1 MKISNDKDY
10 RQRWTDP
17 SDKILQ
23 NYKKKEW
30 PLKMLKQLKNWRTQR
45 GGGGGS
51 DQLQREQKLN
61 DLLRKADR
69 CPNISYFKTQTPS
82 ITSGK
87 WETVLD
93 NLSYVIN
100 SNR

>member
-1 MKISNDKDY
+1 M
-10 RQRWTDP
+10 RQN
-17 SDKILQ
+17 SSKLQ
-23 NYKKKEW
+23 EEGMAFEDVKTVQTTGGHN
-30 PLKMLKQLKNWRTQR
+30 
-45 GGGGGS
+45 GGGGS

-61 DLLRKADR
+61 DLLRKADH

-82 ITSGK
+82 VTSGK

-100 SNR
+100 SNEL